1 MVFEA
6 YAKDELGTDK
16 DIQISA
22 EDSREVRELKQIVNG
37 SELSPLRMSDINAQ
51 LQSMDI
57 YPLPL
62 PDSLR
67 SYQNTLD
74 FDE

>member
-1 MVFEA
+1 MA

-37 SELSPLRMSDINAQ
+37 SGLLPLRMSDYFTPSNSAKEASSNSI
-51 LQSMDI
+51 LHRLTVTM
-57 YPLPL
+57 
-62 PDSLR
+62 
-67 SYQNTLD
+67 
-74 FDE
+74 